1 MLTRIRAAVVGLALL
16 AVPVTVAVVA
26 APSAAACTTYAAPLY
41 HYKVTSAPW
50 NQGSTWSYSLYSF
63 YRTQGGYTTW
73 VTTGYRTSCGGS
85 F

>member
-1 MLTRIRAAVVGLALL
+1 MKKLRSLLIGLAVI
-16 AVPVTVAVVA
+16 AAPVTVSLVTAE
-26 APSAAACTTYAAPLY
+26 SAAACTTYSAPLY

-50 NQGSTWSYSLYSF
+50 NQDSTWSYSLYNF
-63 YRTQGGYTTW
+63 YRSQGGYTTW